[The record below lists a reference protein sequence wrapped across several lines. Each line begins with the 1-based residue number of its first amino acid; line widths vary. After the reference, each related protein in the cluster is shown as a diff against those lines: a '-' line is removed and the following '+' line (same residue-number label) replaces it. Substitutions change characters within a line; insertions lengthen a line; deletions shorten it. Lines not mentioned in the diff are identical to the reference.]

1 MEPSRT
7 DTNVTPLRGID
18 GGPAPRTPPR
28 NLEAEQ
34 ALLGAILMNNR
45 ALERVSEFLRP
56 EHFSDPANGKIY
68 QAMARLI
75 DANQIADVVT
85 LKALFE
91 RDQEL
96 SDIGGIGYLARLA
109 GSAITIVNAED
120 YGRTIHD
127 AHIRRQL
134 IDVGEQMV
142 NNAYGADLDL
152 NAVDQIEKSEQQL
165 FDLASVGQAE
175 GGFKPLEAALKTAI
189 GMAEAA
195 FKRSG
200 HVVGVT
206 TGFRDLDASL
216 GGLHPSDLIVLAAR
230 PAMGKTSLATNIA
243 YNAARARLERGDEEG
258 AVVGFFSLEM
268 SSEQLATRLLS
279 ERAEIASDRIRRGA
293 ISHEEFPR
301 VVQAAQ
307 ELHRLPLHI
316 DDTPALTVSA
326 LRTRARRLK
335 RQRGLGLIIIDYLQL
350 AQAGKASRNENRV
363 QEISEITRGLKSL
376 AKELNVP
383 VIALSQL
390 SRAVEQREDK
400 RPQLADLRESGSI
413 EQDADVVMFIY
424 RAEYY
429 LKREEPQKRPDESD
443 EKFNDRVERWQQ
455 RAEEAHNRAEIII
468 GKQRHGPTNTIS
480 LYFDGNFTRFA
491 DLADQGHLPEQ
502 H

>member
-7 DTNVTPLRGID
+7 ENNVTPLRGAD
-18 GGPAPRTPPR
+18 TPTAPRTPPR
-28 NLEAEQ
+28 NLDAEQ

-45 ALERVSEFLRP
+45 AYERVSEFLRP
-56 EHFSDPANGKIY
+56 EHFSDPANGKIF

-75 DANQIADVVT
+75 DQNQIADVVT

-96 SDIGGIGYLARLA
+96 ADIGGTGYLARLA
-109 GSAITIVNAED
+109 GSAITVINAGD
-120 YGRTIHD
+120 YGKTIHD
-127 AHIRRQL
+127 AHLRRQL
-134 IDVGEQMV
+134 IDIGDQMI
-142 NNAYGADLDL
+142 NGAFGADMDL
-152 NAVDQIEKSEQQL
+152 TAVDQIEKSEQQL
-165 FDLASVGQAE
+165 FDLASTGQTE
-175 GGFKPLEAALKTAI
+175 GGFKSLDSAVKTAI

-195 FKRSG
+195 FKRAG
-200 HVVGVT
+200 RVVGVT
-206 TGFRDLDASL
+206 TGFRDLDARL
-216 GGLHPSDLIVLAAR
+216 GGLHPSDLIILAGR
-230 PAMGKTSLATNIA
+230 PAMGKTALATNIA
-243 YNAARARLERGDEEG
+243 YNAARARMERGEEEG
-258 AVVGFFSLEM
+258 AVVGFFSMEM

-279 ERAEIASDRIRRGA
+279 ERAEIGSDRIRRGA
-293 ISHEEFPR
+293 ITQEEFPR

-335 RQRGLGLIIIDYLQL
+335 RQQGLGLIVVDYLQL
-350 AQAGKASRNENRV
+350 AQGSKSGKAENRV
-363 QEISEITRGLKSL
+363 QEISEITRGLKAL

-424 RAEYY
+424 RHEYY
-429 LKREEPQKRPDESD
+429 LQREEPQKRADESD

-455 RAEEAHNRAEIII
+455 RAEEAHNKAEVIV
-468 GKQRHGPTNTIS
+468 GKQRHGPTGTVS
-480 LYFDGNFTRFA
+480 LFFDGNFTKFA
-491 DLADQGHLPEQ
+491 DLADSGHLPEQ